1 MSDDAQAPEA
11 RGNPAGG
18 TPPRDPHA
26 HDDVWAA
33 PADSGAAQA
42 QPPQSPP
49 REVAPPELTQV
60 DLGSHGAS
68 GPSGSAGVTDPFALP
83 EFDPPAPAPGTPGAT
98 GAPPASGTPSAPSTP
113 SVHDQRTVTS
123 FPAAGAPTA
132 PSATPPAQPWAGPAG
147 PSTPSAPAPPAP
159 AGPGAAASNPFAP
172 PATEPVPPPPIAP
185 GGPGQVPYGYPG
197 GNGYQGGYAHPAAQS
212 PDHAGAPVHGGM
224 PDQGYYGWT
233 GMPPQPANGMGVTG
247 LVLGIISAC
256 VFCLWP
262 LAIGLGVLAVI
273 FSALGRGKAARGEA
287 TNPGHALA
295 GLICGG
301 ADIVLGGGFGVLVAL
316 L

>member
-1 MSDDAQAPEA
+1 MSEDAQAPEA

-18 TPPRDPHA
+18 TPPRAPHA

-49 REVAPPELTQV
+49 REVSPPEPTQV
-60 DLGSHGAS
+60 DLGGHGTS
-68 GPSGSAGVTDPFALP
+68 GPSGSAAVTDPFALP
-83 EFDPPAPAPGTPGAT
+83 EFDPPAPAPGTPGAPRAS
-98 GAPPASGTPSAPSTP
+98 GAPSAP

-123 FPAAGAPTA
+123 LPAASAPATS
-132 PSATPPAQPWAGPAG
+132 SATPPARPWAGPSG
-147 PSTPSAPAPPAP
+147 SSTPP
-159 AGPGAAASNPFAP
+159 AGPGVAASNPFAP

-197 GNGYQGGYAHPAAQS
+197 GHGSGYQGGYAHPAAQ
-212 PDHAGAPVHGGM
+212 PPAHAGAPAHGGL
-224 PDQGYYGWT
+224 PDQGYGWT
-233 GMPPQPANGMGVTG
+233 GVPPQPANGMGVTG

-262 LAIGLGVLAVI
+262 LAVGLGVLAVI

-295 GLICGG
+295 GLLCGG
-301 ADIVLGGGFGVLVAL
+301 AGIVLGGGFGLLVTL
-316 L
+316 F

>member
-1 MSDDAQAPEA
+1 MSDDAQAPKA
-11 RGNPAGG
+11 RGNSAGG

-33 PADSGAAQA
+33 PADSRAAQA

-49 REVAPPELTQV
+49 RDVAPPEPTQV
-60 DLGSHGAS
+60 DLGSQGAS

-83 EFDPPAPAPGTPGAT
+83 EFDPPAPAPGTPGAAGT
-98 GAPPASGTPSAPSTP
+98 PPASGIPSAPSAP
-113 SVHDQRTVTS
+113 SAHDQRTVTS
-123 FPAAGAPTA
+123 FPATGAPAANQASPFT
-132 PSATPPAQPWAGPAG
+132 QPWAD
-147 PSTPSAPAPPAP
+147 PSTPSAPATPV
-159 AGPGAAASNPFAP
+159 GRGAAAPNPFAP
-172 PATEPVPPPPIAP
+172 PAAEPVPPPPVAP
-185 GGPGQVPYGYPG
+185 GGPGQAPYGYPG
-197 GNGYQGGYAHPAAQS
+197 GPQGGYAHPAAQ
-212 PDHAGAPVHGGM
+212 PPGYAGAPGYSGT

-247 LVLGIISAC
+247 LVLGIISA
-256 VFCLWP
+256 VIFCFWP
-262 LAIGLGVLAVI
+262 LAIGLGLLAVI

-301 ADIVLGGGFGVLVAL
+301 VGIVLGMGLGIFDLTTPYW
-316 L
+316 

>member
-11 RGNPAGG
+11 RGNPVGG

-33 PADSGAAQA
+33 PADSRAAQA

-49 REVAPPELTQV
+49 RDVAPPEPTQV
-60 DLGSHGAS
+60 DLGSRGTT
-68 GPSGSAGVTDPFALP
+68 GPSGSAGVIDPFALP
-83 EFDPPAPAPGTPGAT
+83 EFDPPAPAPSRPGAAGTP
-98 GAPPASGTPSAPSTP
+98 PSSGTPSAPSA
-113 SVHDQRTVTS
+113 SSAYDQRTVTS
-123 FPAAGAPTA
+123 FPATGAPATNPA
-132 PSATPPAQPWAGPAG
+132 SPSGRPWAGP
-147 PSTPSAPAPPAP
+147 SVPSAPATP
-159 AGPGAAASNPFAP
+159 AGHGAAVPNPFAP
-172 PATEPVPPPPIAP
+172 PAAEPVPPPPIAP
-185 GGPGQVPYGYPG
+185 GGPGQAPYGYPG
-197 GNGYQGGYAHPAAQS
+197 GPQGGYAHSAVQPQPPGYA
-212 PDHAGAPVHGGM
+212 GM

-247 LVLGIISAC
+247 LVLGIISAV
-256 VFCLWP
+256 VFCFWP

-295 GLICGG
+295 GLICGWAGILLG
-301 ADIVLGGGFGVLVAL
+301 ACFGVLVL
-316 L
+316 TTSYW